1 MAEKDPAV
9 DKAMIFLSIVVI
21 TYYLIIGLLYRAKSS
36 KAATISAYVLIV
48 LGIIFWG
55 YQIFFIYAF
64 VDDPNSTE
72 FLKVIWVPALFLIT
86 NLTILGAFI
95 MRKTKKNGK

>member
-9 DKAMIFLSIVVI
+9 DKAMIVLSIFVI
-21 TYYLIIGLLYRAKSS
+21 LYYVIIGLLYRASS
-36 KAATISAYVLIV
+36 SQAATISAYVLIV

-55 YQIFFIYAF
+55 YQIFFISAF
-64 VDDPNSTE
+64 IDDPNSTAY
-72 FLKVIWVPALFLIT
+72 LQVIWIPALFLLI
-86 NLTILGAFI
+86 NLVILGAFI